1 MRIIHVIPSL
11 AIGGAEKLC
20 IDLCNTLSDQ
30 GHDVL
35 LVRLSP
41 TQEFDEKNFR
51 FSTLV
56 LNEKARLRFMR
67 GMVDVPNEW
76 KALVEGFSPD
86 IIHSHLFEAEVFSK
100 SILLPKTAYFTH
112 CHDNMHQFKRGI
124 NVFRL
129 LNKEEFTRL
138 YERYFL
144 LKTYKSLGQNHF
156 VCISENN
163 QKYFQRNLPNNF
175 RITKLSNAIPLK
187 SFQQNQRR
195 PNGQEGLGLVSVGS
209 LTPLKNHTY
218 LFKVLQEIDKQNVSV
233 TLDLIGD
240 GPLFSELQN
249 MAQNLAIDEA
259 ISLQG
264 KQTNV
269 SAFYQKNTLYI
280 HSATSE
286 GFGLTQVEAMAAGL
300 PVIALDAGGNRDI
313 IQNGINGYLLPQGT
327 SPQIFAKKI
336 LSVWHDKDLL
346 ALLRQGAIK
355 TAAEFDIK
363 PYCNRLLTLYKNAL
377 N

>member
-41 TQEFDEKNFR
+41 TQEFDEENFR

-187 SFQQNQRR
+187 VFSKTSAD
-195 PNGQEGLGLVSVGS
+195 LMDKKGS
-209 LTPLKNHTY
+209 DLCR
-218 LFKVLQEIDKQNVSV
+218 
-233 TLDLIGD
+233 LD
-240 GPLFSELQN
+240 
-249 MAQNLAIDEA
+249 
-259 ISLQG
+259 
-264 KQTNV
+264 
-269 SAFYQKNTLYI
+269 
-280 HSATSE
+280 H
-286 GFGLTQVEAMAAGL
+286 
-300 PVIALDAGGNRDI
+300 
-313 IQNGINGYLLPQGT
+313 
-327 SPQIFAKKI
+327 
-336 LSVWHDKDLL
+336 
-346 ALLRQGAIK
+346 
-355 TAAEFDIK
+355 
-363 PYCNRLLTLYKNAL
+363 
-377 N
+377 

>member
-35 LVRLSP
+35 LVRLGP

-209 LTPLKNHTY
+209 LTPLKNHAY
-218 LFKVLQEIDKQNVSV
+218 LFKVLQEIDKQSVSI
-233 TLDLIGD
+233 TLDLVGD

-249 MAQNLAIDEA
+249 MAQNLSIDEA
-259 ISLQG
+259 ITLYG
-264 KQTNV
+264 KQTNI

-280 HSATSE
+280 HGATSE

-336 LSVWHDKDLL
+336 LSVWHDKELL

-363 PYCNRLLTLYKNAL
+363 PYCNRLLKLYKNAL